1 MKAVVQRVDEA
12 SVTVDDEIV
21 GKIGMGLL
29 VLVGVGQDDDES
41 DAKWLAQKVSHLRIF
56 EDEQGKM
63 NLSAKDKG
71 GAILAVSQF
80 TLFGDCQRG
89 RRPSFASAARPE
101 KAEPLFEK
109 FVALVKAEGLPCET
123 GRFQTHMDVRLHN
136 DGPVTLWIDSKQKS
150 RK

>member
-12 SVTVDDEIV
+12 SVTVDNEIV
-21 GKIGMGLL
+21 GEIGQGLL
-29 VLVGVGQDDDES
+29 VLVGVGQDDDEN

-63 NLSAKDKG
+63 NLSVKDKG

-80 TLFGDCQRG
+80 TLFGDCKRG

-101 KAEPLFEK
+101 QAEPLFEN

-136 DGPVTLWIDSKQKS
+136 DGPVTLWIDSKQRGK
-150 RK
+150 K